1 MAPRKSRAAAEE
13 KPPANVGVKRTRAPP
28 RSSTA
33 PAASKVTKKPAK
45 KAASTKAS
53 KAAATKAVSKAAPKK
68 AVSKKAA
75 PAKPKAAAKS
85 KKPTETD
92 VESEAE
98 EILAPKPAVSRKRG
112 RTQEPEALPAAKKL
126 KVGPTINTPPVERLD
141 VYVFGGGENNELGL
155 GAKKVDGKSPSNVKR
170 PRYNPLL
177 KGVTQ
182 IAVGGMHCVA
192 LTDDQRILTWGVSDG
207 GPLGRDTSSYEAPAK
222 DMDADS
228 DSEDEDNV
236 TLNPVESTPTAI
248 NTEFLDGRKVVQVLA
263 SDSAS
268 FILTEDGYVYGWGSF
283 VGNDGIIGFTA
294 EGATKAAQEKDGNA
308 KKKLQIQTEPI
319 LISGL
324 KNIKSLARG
333 SNHILALDT
342 KGTVFTWGAHEQ
354 NQLGR
359 RVNDRFRFAALTPTQ
374 VLKNCKSIAAGAY
387 HSFAINNKDQVV
399 SWGLN
404 NYGQTGIAANAGGD
418 DAIISNPTVVKSFEG
433 LDVQQIKGCLHHTIA
448 CTKDQKVLVVGRC
461 DEGQTGLDLAS
472 INQDDL
478 IISSTTSKPAILKTP
493 TVVPDITATFVAG
506 AIDNSF
512 AISEDGKVWAWGYS
526 ENYRTGLGTD
536 ETIRTP
542 TAVENTAIK
551 GKKMTF
557 AGCGGQF
564 SVLAGPEV
572 EMKDG
577 A

>member
-1 MAPRKSRAAAEE
+1 MAPL
-13 KPPANVGVKRTRAPP
+13 
-28 RSSTA
+28 
-33 PAASKVTKKPAK
+33 TKKGAK
-45 KAASTKAS
+45 KAAPAK
-53 KAAATKAVSKAAPKK
+53 VPKAAPKK
-68 AVSKKAA
+68 AALKKAS
-75 PAKPKAAAKS
+75 PAPKASAEPIEAK
-85 KKPTETD
+85 ETNA
-92 VESEAE
+92 ESEAKE
-98 EILAPKPAVSRKRG
+98 TLVPKPVVSRKRS
-112 RTQEPEALPAAKKL
+112 RSQEPEALPAAKKL
-126 KVGPTINTPPVERLD
+126 KLGPTINTPPVERLD

-155 GAKKVDGKSPSNVKR
+155 GAQKIDGKSPSNVKR
-170 PRYNPLL
+170 PRYNPFL
-177 KGVTQ
+177 K
-182 IAVGGMHCVA
+182 A
-192 LTDDQRILTWGVSDG
+192 DG

-222 DMDADS
+222 DIDADS
-228 DSEDEDNV
+228 DSEDEDEI

-248 NTEFLDGRKVVQVLA
+248 NTEFLEGRKVVQVLA

-268 FILTEDGYVYGWGSF
+268 FVLTADGYVYGWGSF

-294 EGATKAAQEKDGNA
+294 EGAAKAAKEKDGDA

-324 KNIKSLARG
+324 KNIKTLARG
-333 SNHILALDT
+333 SNHILALDK

-359 RVNDRFRFAALTPTQ
+359 RVSDRFRFAALAPTQ

-404 NYGQTGIAANAGGD
+404 NYGQTGIATNAGGD

-433 LDVQQIKGCLHHTIA
+433 FNVAQIKGCLHHTIA
-448 CTKDQKVLVVGRC
+448 CTKDQQVI
-461 DEGQTGLDLAS
+461 D
-472 INQDDL
+472 QDNL

-493 TVVPDITATFVAG
+493 TMVPGITATFVSG
-506 AIDNSF
+506 AIDNSI
-512 AISEDGKVWAWGYS
+512 AIAEDGKVWAWGYS

-536 ETIRTP
+536 DTIWTP

-551 GKKMTF
+551 GKKMSF

-572 EMKDG
+572 ELTNG